1 MTQTFNA
8 NLTHSLFY
16 SVPFALSE
24 EQFDGRVKKI
34 CPDALAYQSKGE
46 TKDAHFRQMQTVERF
61 LRGGSQ
67 TYSVRR
73 FFLRSLCPDA
83 KACGFSDVFLM
94 LSYFEETSVV
104 AFSFHYSVEEILLD
118 QLIGLRQSGQA
129 RVYRFGEKEES
140 FSDFAADFAVQL
152 GLPRTFTEQS
162 FLCEVTRFGEFTS
175 PEEIEEKAP
184 DVLYGLLSGDEGYCF
199 VPKELCRE
207 RLTYSWSSRD
217 FIRIY
222 GVGKAFLFLN
232 LIASPSHEKYLERQ
246 RVFGGEIYG
255 AADEYFFLGSNPL
268 SVNHGILF
276 SVEFVMMLKT
286 LVSDVLTFQSAFGK
300 RKKKMSYYRR
310 IRETREFR
318 RKIILVLEKVEQ
330 TAITEIGELSAV
342 LMESQHIAP
351 IVDQVKYLL
360 ELLEGDLSLIYS
372 ERSNLLVTILT
383 VLGLLLAA
391 WQVFLAL

>member
-1 MTQTFNA
+1 
-8 NLTHSLFY
+8 
-16 SVPFALSE
+16 
-24 EQFDGRVKKI
+24 
-34 CPDALAYQSKGE
+34 
-46 TKDAHFRQMQTVERF
+46 MQTVERF

-67 TYSVRR
+67 TYSVQR

-83 KACGFSDVFLM
+83 TLCGFADSFLM
-94 LSYFEETSVV
+94 LSYFDETNVV
-104 AFSFHYSVEEILLD
+104 SISFHYTVEEVSLD
-118 QLIGLRQSGQA
+118 RLIGLRQSGQA
-129 RVYRFGEKEES
+129 RSYSFGEKEES
-140 FSDFAADFAVQL
+140 FSEFASALAVQL
-152 GLPRTFTEQS
+152 GLSEDFTEQS
-162 FLCEVTRFGEFTS
+162 FLCEVTRFGNYTS
-175 PEEIEEKAP
+175 IEEIEEKTP
-184 DVLYGLLSGDEGYCF
+184 DVLYGLLSGDEGYAF

-222 GVGKAFLFLN
+222 GVGKSFLFIN
-232 LIASPSHEKYLERQ
+232 LIGSPSHEKYLERQ
-246 RVFGGEIYG
+246 RAFGGEIYG
-255 AADEYFFLGSNPL
+255 GADNYFFLGSNPL

-286 LVSDVLTFQSAFGK
+286 LVSDVLEFQGAFGK

-372 ERSNLLVTILT
+372 ERSNLLVTVLT

-391 WQVFLAL
+391 WQVVLAL

>member
-46 TKDAHFRQMQTVERF
+46 TKDAHFTQMQTVERF

-73 FFLRSLCPDA
+73 YFLRAFCPVA
-83 KACGFSDVFLM
+83 KTCGFSDSFLM

-104 AFSFHYSVEEILLD
+104 SISFHYSVEELSLD

-129 RVYRFGEKEES
+129 RVHRFGEKEES
-140 FSDFAADFAVQL
+140 FSDFASAFAVKL
-152 GLPRTFTEQS
+152 GLFEQFTEQS
-162 FLCEVTRFGEFTS
+162 FLCEVTRFGDFTS
-175 PEEIEEKAP
+175 PDEIEEKAP
-184 DVLYGLLSGDEGYCF
+184 DVLYGLLSGDEGYAF

-207 RLTYSWSSRD
+207 RLTYAWGSRD

-222 GVGKAFLFLN
+222 GVGKSFLFLN
-232 LIASPSHEKYLERQ
+232 LIGSPSHKKYLERQ
-246 RVFGGEIYG
+246 LAYGGEIYG
-255 AADEYFFLGSNPL
+255 AADDYFFLGSDPL

-286 LVSDVLTFQSAFGK
+286 LVSDVLSFQSAFGK
-300 RKKKMSYYRR
+300 RKKHMSYYRR

-318 RKIILVLEKVEQ
+318 RRIILVLEKVEQ
-330 TAITEIGELSAV
+330 TAITEIGELSSV

-372 ERSNLLVTILT
+372 ERSNLLVTVLT